1 MAYFPLNFGSFCAV
15 IQDVVPKGTWWFYE
29 MGEQN
34 KRQKLSR
41 HDTVMIVFS
50 LVYSEAELE
59 HLDEDVLRISD
70 NAADLYFKNRGRVS
84 NDKFREHIKEKKTK
98 LTDVIERNFRE
109 RIWCKLDAEQR
120 ANLVLQLRDLVNR
133 LQSNEDP
140 MNLRGYIGAEHYIKG
155 ENDRLC
161 CRFVSKCL
169 KFCLFTPNTQGE
181 TVKWDILNEVPST
194 YRKGDPYRLV
204 SGDDGSTVVKWV
216 FIDNRRYRKK
226 REYYD
231 YNLLTQTILRENL
244 ILTSVEC
251 GANVIEV
258 HYQRFE
264 DSRYQ
269 LRRLKGKKDAEEARE
284 FIREHESEFQRKRS
298 WRGRKLSD
306 MAWDGL
312 ITNKWNAYGYFDPQ
326 GKLIAYLDV
335 KIRIDGSAELGILL
349 VDTAC
354 RQMGLASSLMFFYEI
369 MFAPCR
375 IFGGTYE
382 TNKKM
387 RNTFLATG
395 FVQIWYYNSK
405 TKERVPMLKER
416 INEDYPDDPEMDG
429 NSVYF
434 CAESLLTR
442 LFRTT
447 RELKQKE
454 ESEKQDRKQ

>member
-15 IQDVVPKGTWWFYE
+15 IQDVVPRGTWWFYE
-29 MGEQN
+29 MGMQK

-41 HDTVMIVFS
+41 RDTVMIVFS
-50 LVYSEAELE
+50 LVYSEEELKS
-59 HLDEDVLRISD
+59 LDEDVLGISD
-70 NAADLYFKNRGRVS
+70 KAVHSYFNNERRVS
-84 NDKFREHIKEKKTK
+84 NKKFCKYIEEKKTV

-109 RIWCKLDAEQR
+109 RIWCNLDVEQR

-133 LQSNEDP
+133 LQSYEDP
-140 MNLRGYIGAEHYIKG
+140 MNLRGYIGAENYIEG

-161 CRFVSKCL
+161 CRFVAKCL

-181 TVKWDILNEVPST
+181 TVKWDVLNEVPST

-204 SGDDGSTVVKWV
+204 SGDDGSAAVKWV
-216 FIDNRRYRKK
+216 LLDNRRYRKK

-258 HYQRFE
+258 HYQHFE

-269 LRRLKGKKDAEEARE
+269 LRRLKGKKDAEKARD
-284 FIREHESEFQRKRS
+284 FIREHETEFQRKRS
-298 WRGRKLSD
+298 WTGRKLSD
-306 MAWDGL
+306 MACNGL
-312 ITNKWNAYGYFDPQ
+312 MTNQWSAYGYFDPQ

-335 KIRIDGSAELGILL
+335 KIRMDGSVELGILL
-349 VDTAC
+349 VDTAY
-354 RQMGLASSLMFFYEI
+354 RQMGLASSLVFFYEI
-369 MFAPCR
+369 LFAPCR
-375 IFGGTYE
+375 VFGGTYE
-382 TNKKM
+382 ANKKM

-395 FVQIWYYNSK
+395 FVQIWYYNSA

-416 INEDYPDDPEMDG
+416 INEDYPDNPEMDG

-442 LFRTT
+442 LFRVTKQ
-447 RELKQKE
+447 LKLQEKE
-454 ESEKQDRKQ
+454 NK

>member
-15 IQDVVPKGTWWFYE
+15 IQDIVPKGTWWFYE

-34 KRQKLSR
+34 KRQKLSK

-50 LVYSEAELE
+50 LVYSEGELE
-59 HLDEDVLRISD
+59 HLDEDVLGISD
-70 NAADLYFKNRGRVS
+70 KDGHSYFNNERRVS
-84 NDKFREHIKEKKTK
+84 NKKFCKHIEEKKIV
-98 LTDVIERNFRE
+98 LTDVIEKNFRE
-109 RIWCKLDAEQR
+109 RIWCKIDAELR
-120 ANLVLQLRDLVNR
+120 ANLVMQLRELVNR
-133 LQSNEDP
+133 HQSDEDP
-140 MNLRGYIGAEHYIKG
+140 MNLRGYIGAENYIEG

-161 CRFVSKCL
+161 CRFVAKCL
-169 KFCLFTPNTQGE
+169 KFCLFAPNTQGE
-181 TVKWDILNEVPST
+181 TVKWDVLNEVPYA

-244 ILTSVEC
+244 ILTNVTC

-269 LRRLKGKKDAEEARE
+269 LRRLKGKKDAEKARD

-354 RQMGLASSLMFFYEI
+354 RQMGLASSLMIFYEI

-395 FVQIWYYNSK
+395 FVQIWYYNSE

-434 CAESLLTR
+434 CAESLITR
-442 LFRTT
+442 LFRVTKQ
-447 RELKQKE
+447 LKLQEKE
-454 ESEKQDRKQ
+454 NK